1 MGDRSAA
8 TSRRPQLGSSS
19 KRHPTV
25 VERVIAA
32 TPDEVFDVL
41 TDGWLLPTWVV
52 GATHIRDV
60 DKAWPAP
67 TSRVH
72 HQVGAWPF
80 MISDTTAVVT
90 CERPREL
97 VLQARA
103 WPIGEARIELT
114 VAAHD
119 GGSLVQMAEEPSHG
133 SARILDNPLQ
143 RRMLAARNRE
153 CLARLAA
160 IAENR
165 QR

>member
-1 MGDRSAA
+1 M
-8 TSRRPQLGSSS
+8 
-19 KRHPTV
+19 TV
-25 VERVIAA
+25 VEREIAA
-32 TPDEVFDVL
+32 TPHEVFDVL

-60 DKAWPAP
+60 DDAWPAP
-67 TSRVH
+67 QSRVH

-80 MISDTTAVVT
+80 MISDTTAVVK
-90 CERPREL
+90 CEPPREL

-103 WPIGEARIELT
+103 WPVGEARIELT
-114 VAAHD
+114 VEAHN
-119 GGSLVQMAEEPSHG
+119 GGSIVRMAEAPSHG

-143 RRMLAARNRE
+143 RRLLVARNRE

-165 QR
+165 QAKRQR